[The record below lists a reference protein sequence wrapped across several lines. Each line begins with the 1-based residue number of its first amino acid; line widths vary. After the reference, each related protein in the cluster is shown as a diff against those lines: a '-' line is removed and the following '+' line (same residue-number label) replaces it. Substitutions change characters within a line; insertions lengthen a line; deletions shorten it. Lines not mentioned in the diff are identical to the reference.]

1 MITLAFLFNTQ
12 KLILDGFEYEY
23 FPAEV
28 KEVDYSDRDPQ
39 RLYKIRCTLIGA
51 FGSMPNGTIFEARPL
66 HSNIKHIPIEGEVVL
81 ITKSTGAY
89 ANAISPSQDY
99 YYTAPISIQSSVHHN
114 GIPGVTKVPT
124 NLTATIRNRN
134 NRQDVTDGIPNNPK
148 DRLLTGETIDPFFPE
163 RLDVYPIQ
171 PYPGDIILEG
181 RWGQSIRFGSTVDTS
196 NLFSV
201 YPLWSEG
208 LGKSGNPITIIS
220 NGTNP
225 KLKGYNRFT
234 IENPDTDDA
243 SIWLT
248 SGQTLRFTPASKTYP
263 SIRSKKINTYRDTK
277 YAGNQ
282 ILITSDRIILN
293 ARQNELIGF
302 SKKGVG
308 FSTEGA
314 LSLDA
319 KIVVESESKRINL
332 GLNAVSPALLGDK
345 TMLWMKEMCGYLT
358 QLIDEI
364 VSAQYPT
371 AVGPTSGPPL
381 NMSSFLSVSSKID
394 TLKDKVDELK
404 SNLVF
409 LNENSGG
416 PTQEAIQTSENEKH
430 SGEYRK
436 EKAQE
441 NATDVDG
448 EAINEWGEVEDLNAE
463 EFYNAQRDGAIID
476 DDSIDDTIVP

>member
-1 MITLAFLFNTQ
+1 LAVLFNTQ

-28 KEVDYSDRDPQ
+28 KEVDYTDQDPQ
-39 RLYKIRCTLIGA
+39 RLYKIKCTLIGA
-51 FGSMPNGTIFEARPL
+51 FGSMPNGTVFEARPL
-66 HSNIKHIPIEGEVVL
+66 HSNIKHMPIVGEVVL

-99 YYTAPISIQSSVHHN
+99 YYTAPISVQSSVHHN
-114 GIPGVTKVPT
+114 GIPGVTTMPT
-124 NLTATIRNRN
+124 NTTSDIRDQNK
-134 NRQDVTDGIPNNPK
+134 RQDVIDGIPNNPK
-148 DRLLTGETIDPFFPE
+148 DRLLTGDTIDSFFPE

-171 PYPGDIILEG
+171 PYPGDVILEG
-181 RWGQSIRFGSTVDTS
+181 RWGQSIRFGSTVDTT
-196 NLFSV
+196 NLFPV

-208 LGKSGNPITIIS
+208 LGKTGNPITIIS

-248 SGQTLRFTPASKTYP
+248 SGQTLRFSPASKTYP
-263 SIRSKKINTYRDTK
+263 SIRSKKINTYRDTQ

-282 ILITSDRIILN
+282 ILISSERIILN

-302 SKKGVG
+302 SKKGIG

-314 LSLDA
+314 ISLDA
-319 KIVVESESKRINL
+319 RNVVESESKRINL
-332 GLNAVSPALLGDK
+332 GLNAASPALLGDK
-345 TMLWMKEMCGYLT
+345 TMLWMKELCGLLT

-364 VSAQYPT
+364 VSAKYPT
-371 AVGPTSGPPL
+371 AVGPTSGPPI
-381 NMSSFLSVSSKID
+381 NMSSFLSVSSNID
-394 TLKDKVDELK
+394 SLKDKVDQLK

-416 PTQEAIQTSENEKH
+416 PTQEAIETSQNEKY
-430 SGEYRK
+430 SGEYRQ
-436 EKAQE
+436 EKSQE
-441 NATDVDG
+441 GPTDVDG
-448 EAINEWGEVEDLNAE
+448 GTVNEWGEDE
-463 EFYNAQRDGAIID
+463 ELTDEEVYNAQNDGANLGD
-476 DDSIDDTIVP
+476 DEVDDVVIP

>member
-1 MITLAFLFNTQ
+1 MAVLFNTQ

-28 KEVDYSDRDPQ
+28 KEVDYTDRDPQ
-39 RLYKIRCTLIGA
+39 RLYKIKCTLIGA
-51 FGSMPNGTIFEARPL
+51 FGSMPNGTVFEARPL
-66 HSNIKHIPIEGEVVL
+66 HSNIKHIPIVGEVVL

-114 GIPGVTKVPT
+114 GIPGVTTVPK
-124 NLTATIRNRN
+124 NLKSNIKNNENRN
-134 NRQDVTDGIPNNPK
+134 TTIDGIPNNPK
-148 DRLLTGETIDPFFPE
+148 DRLLTGDTIDPFFPE

-171 PYPGDIILEG
+171 PYPGDVILEG
-181 RWGQSIRFGSTVDTS
+181 RWGQSIRFGSTVDQT
-196 NLFSV
+196 NVFPV

-208 LGKSGNPITIIS
+208 QGKSGNPITIIS

-248 SGQTLRFTPASKTYP
+248 SGQTLRFNPASRYYP
-263 SIRSKKINTYRDTK
+263 SVRSKKINSYRNTK

-282 ILITSDRIILN
+282 ILISSERIILN
-293 ARQNELIGF
+293 ARENEIIGF
-302 SKKGVG
+302 SKRGIG
-308 FSTEGA
+308 FSTESA
-314 LSLDA
+314 LSLDG
-319 KIVVESESKRINL
+319 KEVVEMESKRIHL
-332 GLNAVSPALLGDK
+332 GINAVSPAILGDK
-345 TMLWMKEMCGYLT
+345 TIIWLKKLCELLSS
-358 QLIDEI
+358 LIDANLN
-364 VSAQYPT
+364 AQYPT

-381 NMSSFLSVSSKID
+381 NMSKFLSISSEID
-394 TLKDKVDELK
+394 TLKSKVEEIK

-416 PTQEAIQTSENEKH
+416 PTQQALNAYNSVQTG
-430 SGEYRK
+430 GEYREELS
-436 EKAQE
+436 EKD
-441 NATDVDG
+441 ATSVDS
-448 EAINEWGEVEDLNAE
+448 EQINEWGENENLTGQQL
-463 EFYNAQRDGAIID
+463 YNAQNDPSILD
-476 DDSIDDTIVP
+476 DDEVDDSTIIP

>member
-1 MITLAFLFNTQ
+1 MTGLFNTQ

-28 KEVDYSDRDPQ
+28 KEVDYTDRDPQ
-39 RLYKIRCTLIGA
+39 RLYKIKCTLIGA
-51 FGSMPNGTIFEARPL
+51 FGSMPNGTVFEARPL
-66 HSNIKHIPIEGEVVL
+66 NSNIKHIPIVGEVVL
-81 ITKSTGAY
+81 ITKSTSAY

-99 YYTAPISIQSSVHHN
+99 YYTSPVSIQSSVHHN
-114 GIPGVTKVPT
+114 GIPGVTRVPT
-124 NLTATIRNRN
+124 NNTARVRNRT
-134 NRQDVTDGIPNNPK
+134 NREDAIDGIPNNPK
-148 DRLLTGETIDPFFPE
+148 DRLLTGDTIDGFFPE

-171 PYPGDIILEG
+171 PYPGDIIMEG

-196 NLFSV
+196 NLFPV

-208 LGKSGNPITIIS
+208 LGTTGNPITIIS

-248 SGQTLRFTPASKTYP
+248 SGQTLRFNPASRYYP
-263 SIRSKKINTYRDTK
+263 SIRSKKINSYRNTK

-282 ILITSDRIILN
+282 ILISSERLLLN
-293 ARQNELIGF
+293 ARENELIGF
-302 SKKGVG
+302 AKRGIG
-308 FSTEGA
+308 FSTETA
-314 LSLDA
+314 ISLDA
-319 KIVVESESKRINL
+319 KNVVEMETKRINL

-345 TMLWMKEMCGYLT
+345 TMIWLKDLCSALSSLVDT
-358 QLIDEI
+358 I
-364 VSAQYPT
+364 VNAKYPT

-381 NMSSFLSVSSKID
+381 NMSTFLSIGSDID
-394 TLKDKVDELK
+394 TLKDKVEQLK

-416 PTQEAIQTSENEKH
+416 PTPKEIRTSQSAKE
-430 SGEYRK
+430 SGTYEEQK
-436 EKAQE
+436 SITEP
-441 NATDVDG
+441 TDVDG
-448 EAINEWGEVEDLNAE
+448 DTINEWGEDSTLTNEDVFNAE
-463 EFYNAQRDGAIID
+463 NDDAVLQDDDID
-476 DDSIDDTIVP
+476 DPIIP